1 MKYFFPGGKIRSTCN
16 EFGWR
21 TWTQPTER
29 WFPPQGSSA
38 HHRFSTKTGGDE
50 NWPIRHFSSEV
61 PEWAPPQNNIITA
74 RKSTTL
80 LPFLTF
86 GTFPEFNS
94 PPPRNCAHFAF
105 WPPWSQS
112 FRLVVWWNGPNC
124 GSNLDPSKSLRL
136 QWTTFCVSFSGQS
149 DCFLICQYFLI
160 FDALSIKK
168 PLVGFPITVWIDIRT
183 ATRKP
188 WRSSPEFIATLVWLN
203 SLQLNDL

>member
-1 MKYFFPGGKIRSTCN
+1 MKMWLLRSSKKSFNFLSCPQIKQKSFMWHITDFQPKPAVMKIDP
-16 EFGWR
+16 FGAS
-21 TWTQPTER
+21 
-29 WFPPQGSSA
+29 PQKFRYGSCQ
-38 HHRFSTKTGGDE
+38 K
-50 NWPIRHFSSEV
+50 
-61 PEWAPPQNNIITA
+61 NNIITA

-80 LPFLTF
+80 LPFLSF
-86 GTFPEFNS
+86 GTFPEFNF

-105 WPPWSQS
+105 WPPRSQS